1 MSSYEND
8 IVSAVAELLEYR
20 GVAEWDP
27 EGAYSASSSSPA
39 IFIQAVPDIA
49 RDVITLSSYP
59 VQAGLDPNDSVLG
72 LQVRTRTQGR
82 DPRRTNDLD
91 GAVYDVLHGARGL
104 SLSGYRITKILFQS
118 GASMGQDGSERWG
131 RSANYHITGPRHKE
145 ETP

>member
-8 IVSAVAELLEYR
+8 ITTAVAELLAAR
-20 GVAEWDP
+20 GVGEWRP
-27 EGAYSASSSSPA
+27 NGVYNAGALPA
-39 IFIQAVPDIA
+39 IFVQVTPDIP
-49 RDVITLSSYP
+49 RDVITLSPYP
-59 VQAGLDPNDSVLG
+59 VQAGMDPNDSVLG
-72 LQVRTRTQGR
+72 LQVRTRTEGR

-91 GAVYDVLHGARGL
+91 GAVYEVLHGARGL

-131 RSANYHITGPRHKE
+131 RSANYYITGPRHQK

>member
-8 IVSAVAELLEYR
+8 ITTAVAELLAAR
-20 GVAEWDP
+20 GVGEWRP
-27 EGAYSASSSSPA
+27 SGAYDAGALPA

-49 RDVITLSSYP
+49 RDVITLSPYP

-131 RSANYHITGPRHKE
+131 RSANYYITGPRHKE
-145 ETP
+145 ESP

>member
-8 IVSAVAELLEYR
+8 ITTAVAELLAAR
-20 GVAEWDP
+20 GVGEWRP
-27 EGAYSASSSSPA
+27 SGAYNAGALPA
-39 IFIQAVPDIA
+39 IFIQAFPDIN
-49 RDVITLSSYP
+49 RDVITLSPYP

-72 LQVRTRTQGR
+72 MQVRTRTQGR
-82 DPRRTNDLD
+82 DPRRTNGLD

-131 RSANYHITGPRHKE
+131 RSANYYITGPRHQK

>member
-8 IVSAVAELLEYR
+8 ITTAVAELLAAR
-20 GVAEWDP
+20 GVGEWRP
-27 EGAYSASSSSPA
+27 NGVYNAGALPA
-39 IFIQAVPDIA
+39 IFVQVVPDIP
-49 RDVITLSSYP
+49 RDVITLSPYP
-59 VQAGLDPNDSVLG
+59 VQAGIDPNDSVLG
-72 LQVRTRTQGR
+72 MQVRTRTQGR

-131 RSANYHITGPRHKE
+131 RSANYYITGPRHKE

>member
-8 IVSAVAELLEYR
+8 ITTAVAELLAAR
-20 GVAEWDP
+20 GVGEWRP
-27 EGAYSASSSSPA
+27 NGVYNAGALPA
-39 IFIQAVPDIA
+39 IFVQVVPDID
-49 RDVITLSSYP
+49 RDVITLSPYP
-59 VQAGLDPNDSVLG
+59 VQAGIDPNDSVLG
-72 LQVRTRTQGR
+72 MQVRTRTQGR

-131 RSANYHITGPRHKE
+131 RSANYYITGPRHQK

>member
-8 IVSAVAELLEYR
+8 ITTAVAELLAAR
-20 GVAEWDP
+20 GVGEWRP
-27 EGAYSASSSSPA
+27 NGVYNAGALPA
-39 IFIQAVPDIA
+39 IFVQVVPDIP
-49 RDVITLSSYP
+49 RDVITLSPYP
-59 VQAGLDPNDSVLG
+59 VQAGIDPNDSVLG
-72 LQVRTRTQGR
+72 MQVRMRTQGR

-131 RSANYHITGPRHKE
+131 RSANYYITGPRHQE

>member
-8 IVSAVAELLEYR
+8 ITTAVAELLAAR
-20 GVAEWDP
+20 GVGEWRP
-27 EGAYSASSSSPA
+27 NGVYNAGALPA
-39 IFIQAVPDIA
+39 IFVQVVPDIP
-49 RDVITLSSYP
+49 RDVITLSPYP
-59 VQAGLDPNDSVLG
+59 VQAGIDPNDSVLG
-72 LQVRTRTQGR
+72 MQVRMRTQGR

-118 GASMGQDGSERWG
+118 GAIMGQDGSERWG
-131 RSANYHITGPRHKE
+131 RSANYYITGPRHQK

>member
-8 IVSAVAELLEYR
+8 ITTAVAELLAAR
-20 GVAEWDP
+20 GVGEWRP
-27 EGAYSASSSSPA
+27 NGVYNAGALPA
-39 IFIQAVPDIA
+39 IFVQVVPDIP
-49 RDVITLSSYP
+49 RDVITLSPYP
-59 VQAGLDPNDSVLG
+59 VQAGIDPNDSVLG
-72 LQVRTRTQGR
+72 MQVRTRTQGR

-131 RSANYHITGPRHKE
+131 RSANYYITGPRHQK